1 MKVYFKKDVT
11 PDDNK
16 AILYSNL
23 IYTPD
28 VRMECRAK
36 LKDCIVYN
44 SNEIEYIKELELI
57 LNVSFRSEDVDGCR
71 CYFGEDI
78 FSKRWDNPSEE
89 LLKTLNFEQEVI
101 NFIKNEG
108 YIIKNRLKNNSGFS
122 YLRPNMPVGGL
133 YIKRD
138 NIPDLKID

>member
-71 CYFGEDI
+71 CYFGENI
-78 FSKRWDNPSEE
+78 FLKRWANPTEE

-101 NFIKNEG
+101 NFIKKEE
-108 YIIKNRLKNNSGFS
+108 YTIENRLNSNSGFN
-122 YLRPNMPVGGL
+122 YLRPNMLVGGL